1 MPTYTATPFTARFR
15 RATRWF
21 WHGALLGAGALTLA
35 AATGRAHAQLA
46 VAGVSKTVEPSTYME
61 LWQAAATAVD
71 QGEFEQNAST
81 RTALY
86 SKATGY
92 ARRAVAL
99 NPGDP
104 EGHFHLARA
113 LGRTALALGPRDRV
127 KYGIEVREEAL
138 AALKLAPRHPGALHV
153 MGVWN
158 AEIMRLSGISRAVAR
173 AFLGGQVFSTAS
185 WNEAVRY
192 LELAV
197 EIEPSRLVH
206 RLDLARIYRDIDRT
220 NDARAAYRAA
230 IAAPASDANDAVY
243 RQQAIDELKKL
254 R

>member
-1 MPTYTATPFTARFR
+1 
-15 RATRWF
+15 
-21 WHGALLGAGALTLA
+21 
-35 AATGRAHAQLA
+35 
-46 VAGVSKTVEPSTYME
+46 
-61 LWQAAATAVD
+61 LWQAAAAAVD
-71 QGEFEQNAST
+71 QGEFERNEAV

-86 SKATGY
+86 TKATNY

-104 EGHFHLARA
+104 EGHFHLSRA
-113 LGRTALALGPRDRV
+113 IGRTALAAGPRERV

-153 MGVWN
+153 MGVWH
-158 AEIMRLSGISRAVAR
+158 AEIMRLNGISRTVAR
-173 AFLGGQVFSTAS
+173 AFLGGQVFGTAS
-185 WNEAVRY
+185 WAEALRH

-197 EIEPSRLVH
+197 EIEPARLVH
-206 RLDLARIYRDIDRT
+206 RLDLARIYRDLDRI

-230 IAAPASDANDAVY
+230 IAAPASDPNDAVY
-243 RQQAIDELKKL
+243 RQHANDELKKL

>member
-1 MPTYTATPFTARFR
+1 MPTYTAIPLAARFFR
-15 RATRWF
+15 STR
-21 WHGALLGAGALTLA
+21 LLWCGGLVAFGVLA
-35 AATGRAHAQLA
+35 AVAPYRGVHAQMA
-46 VAGVSKTVEPSTYME
+46 MASVSKAAEPSTYAE
-61 LWQAAATAVD
+61 LWQAAALAVD
-71 QGEFEQNAST
+71 QGEFEKNGAV

-86 SKATGY
+86 AKATSY

-99 NPGDP
+99 NGGDP
-104 EGHFHLARA
+104 EGHFHLSRA
-113 LGRTALALGPRDRV
+113 LGRTALALGPRERV

-138 AALKLAPRHPGALHV
+138 AALKIAPRHPGALHV

-158 AEIMRLSGISRAVAR
+158 AEIMRLSGISRAVAK

-185 WNEAVRY
+185 WSEAVRY

-206 RLDLARIYRDIDRT
+206 RLDLARIYRDLDRT

-230 IAAPASDANDAVY
+230 IAAPNTDPNDAVY
-243 RQQAIDELKKL
+243 RQQAAEELKKL